1 MIYKYIHKEPRN
13 MKQLLVKLSD
23 EEYKNLED
31 YCKKTGRTKSA
42 VIRYF
47 ISKLAQKTESSF
59 ARRKIKRIPPGK
71 GKLVSDLI
79 REMRS

>member
-1 MIYKYIHKEPRN
+1 

-23 EEYKNLED
+23 EEYKILED

-42 VIRYF
+42 VIRYQ
-47 ISKLAQKTESSF
+47 ISKLDKNSGSELL
-59 ARRKIKRIPPGK
+59 RRKIQRISPGK
-71 GKLVSDLI
+71 GKLLSDLI